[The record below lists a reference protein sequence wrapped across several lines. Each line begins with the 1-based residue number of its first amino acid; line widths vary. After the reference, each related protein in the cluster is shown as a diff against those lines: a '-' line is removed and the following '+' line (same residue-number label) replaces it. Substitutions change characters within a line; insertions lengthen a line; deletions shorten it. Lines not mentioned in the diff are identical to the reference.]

1 MNCRLHLGTPKGPQ
15 KVNLP
20 GDRWCRAEDL
30 RAALLTQPGLH
41 HDPDGLRKARAS
53 RTGGRALTTPAS
65 LSLPSQ
71 PFSPPMLTF
80 EGGAGGGG
88 TTPLPPGR
96 TPSPRHLLPPLPPP
110 PMAAGPAPSPPP
122 RSGGGAGRAA
132 AIGGRR
138 LTDGRGWAGGEEEEE
153 ENCVILQCRGHQR
166 SWGRPSLHRSS
177 EPCGAFRFYFI
188 FS

>member
-80 EGGAGGGG
+80 EGGARGGWYHTASPRPHPQSPPPPPAAPSASHGRRPCPFPAAAEWRRRGAGGGHWRAAADGRPGLGGGRGGGG
-88 TTPLPPGR
+88 GKLCNPPVQRAPEELG
-96 TPSPRHLLPPLPPP
+96 PPVPASLL
-110 PMAAGPAPSPPP
+110 
-122 RSGGGAGRAA
+122 GAM
-132 AIGGRR
+132 
-138 LTDGRGWAGGEEEEE
+138 
-153 ENCVILQCRGHQR
+153 
-166 SWGRPSLHRSS
+166 WG
-177 EPCGAFRFYFI
+177 F
-188 FS
+188 